1 LIQKAHRARVVIVSP
16 SLLMLSIQV
25 IQAVLRD
32 AKMREQAHLIQAEV
46 GHLIADVGRLND
58 RVGKL
63 QSHFAQAN
71 KDIDQILDLVRK
83 DRKTQP
89 KIEDLEL
96 GEASSGADAQGDDAP
111 QLAIAPDR

>member
-1 LIQKAHRARVVIVSP
+1 VVIVSP

-25 IQAVLRD
+25 IQSVLRD

-46 GHLIADVGRLND
+46 GHLINDVGRLND

-71 KDIDQILDLVRK
+71 KDIDQILISSDKISKRS
-83 DRKTQP
+83 R

-96 GEASSGADAQGDDAP
+96 GEVRVVRGGFHVGRNWP
-111 QLAIAPDR
+111 